1 MTGETEQGALIR
13 SMRPELKPGVYVFT
27 TMPAAQSLPD
37 GIEPLMAFREPEG
50 WTFIVERDRA
60 HAAGLAG
67 IYPCRMITLTV
78 HSSLEAVGFL
88 AAVTTRLA
96 QAGISVNPIS
106 GFHHD
111 HLFVPAERAGEAM
124 EILAALS
131 SLRYAEG
138 CGGIR

>member
-1 MTGETEQGALIR
+1 MTGETELGTLIR
-13 SMRPELKPGVYVFT
+13 SMRPELKPGVYIFIT
-27 TMPAAQSLPD
+27 IPAAQNPPD

-50 WTFIVERDRA
+50 WTCIVEEDLA

-96 QAGISVNPIS
+96 QAGISVNPVS

-111 HLFVPAERAGEAM
+111 HLFVPAERAEEAM

-131 SLRYAEG
+131 LSPLK
-138 CGGIR
+138 GGMSA